1 MRFLYYNL
9 ITDRKERSERKG
21 NKTEMKILI
30 AEDDESLRHALVTM
44 LSKNNYAVDAVNNGG
59 DALEYLRSDIYD
71 AAVLDIMMPVIDGIS
86 VLARIRKEHHSVPV
100 LLLTAKSEIDDKI
113 NGLDAGANDYL
124 TKPFDMR
131 ELLARLRVLTRKSD
145 IQQGNILTYGNISLN
160 TQSFELSAPGGSYKL
175 ANKEYQ
181 TMLLLMRNPDTILSP
196 SRFLENIWDPD
207 SRAED
212 NTVWT
217 YISYLRRKLE
227 AIGADVHIATVRG
240 AGYILEAGV

>member
-1 MRFLYYNL
+1 
-9 ITDRKERSERKG
+9 
-21 NKTEMKILI
+21 MKILI
-30 AEDDESLRHALVTM
+30 AEDDASLRRALVSI
-44 LSKNNYAVDAVNNGG
+44 LQKNNYTVEAVDNGG
-59 DALEYLRSDIYD
+59 DAFDYLCSGLYD
-71 AAVLDIMMPVIDGIS
+71 AAILDIMMPVMDGVS
-86 VLARIRKEHHSVPV
+86 VLVQARKESVATPV
-100 LLLTAKSEIDDKI
+100 LLLTAKYEIDDKI
-113 NGLDAGANDYL
+113 TGLDAGANDYL

-145 IQQGNILTYGNISLN
+145 VQQNNVISFGNTSLN

-181 TMLLLMRNPDTILSP
+181 TMLLFMRNPRVVISS
-196 SRFLENIWDPD
+196 SRVLENIWDPD

-227 AIGADVHIATVRG
+227 AIGSDVQIRTMRG
-240 AGYILEAGV
+240 AGYILEVRR

>member
-1 MRFLYYNL
+1 
-9 ITDRKERSERKG
+9 
-21 NKTEMKILI
+21 MKILI
-30 AEDDESLRHALVTM
+30 AEDDASLRRALVSI
-44 LSKNNYAVDAVNNGG
+44 LQKNNYTVEAVDNGG
-59 DALEYLRSDIYD
+59 DAFDYLCSGLYD
-71 AAVLDIMMPVIDGIS
+71 AAILDIMMPVMDGVS
-86 VLARIRKEHHSVPV
+86 VLVQARKERVATPV
-100 LLLTAKSEIDDKI
+100 LLLLTAKYEIDDKI
-113 NGLDAGANDYL
+113 TGLDAGANDYL

-145 IQQGNILTYGNISLN
+145 VQQNNVISFGNTSLN

-181 TMLLLMRNPDTILSP
+181 TMLLFMRNPRVVISS
-196 SRFLENIWDPD
+196 SRVLENIWDPD

-227 AIGADVHIATVRG
+227 AIGSDVQIRTMRG
-240 AGYILEAGV
+240 AGYILEVRR

>member
-1 MRFLYYNL
+1 
-9 ITDRKERSERKG
+9 
-21 NKTEMKILI
+21 MKILI
-30 AEDDESLRHALVTM
+30 AEDDASLRRALVSI
-44 LSKNNYAVDAVNNGG
+44 LQKNNYTVEAVDNGG
-59 DALEYLRSDIYD
+59 DAFDYLCSGLYD
-71 AAVLDIMMPVIDGIS
+71 AAILDIMMPVMDGVS
-86 VLARIRKEHHSVPV
+86 VLVQARKERVATPV

-113 NGLDAGANDYL
+113 TGLDAGANDYL

-145 IQQGNILTYGNISLN
+145 VQQNNVISFGNTSLN

-181 TMLLLMRNPDTILSP
+181 TMLLFMRNPRVVISS
-196 SRFLENIWDPD
+196 SRVLENIWDPD

-227 AIGADVHIATVRG
+227 AIGSDVQIRTMRG
-240 AGYILEAGV
+240 AGYILEVRR

>member
-1 MRFLYYNL
+1 
-9 ITDRKERSERKG
+9 
-21 NKTEMKILI
+21 MKILI
-30 AEDDESLRHALVTM
+30 VEDDASLRRALVSI
-44 LSKNNYAVDAVNNGG
+44 LQKNNYTVEAVDNGG
-59 DALEYLRSDIYD
+59 DAFDYLCSGLYD
-71 AAVLDIMMPVIDGIS
+71 AAILDIMMPVMDGVS
-86 VLARIRKEHHSVPV
+86 VLIQARKERVATPV

-113 NGLDAGANDYL
+113 TGLDAGANDYL

-145 IQQGNILTYGNISLN
+145 VQQNNVISFGNTSLN

-181 TMLLLMRNPDTILSP
+181 TMLLFMRNPRVVISS
-196 SRFLENIWDPD
+196 SRVLENIWDPD

-227 AIGADVHIATVRG
+227 AIGSDVQIRTMRG
-240 AGYILEAGV
+240 AGYILEVRR

>member
-1 MRFLYYNL
+1 
-9 ITDRKERSERKG
+9 
-21 NKTEMKILI
+21 MKILI
-30 AEDDESLRHALVTM
+30 AEDDASLRRALVSI
-44 LSKNNYAVDAVNNGG
+44 LQKNNYTVEAVDNGG
-59 DALEYLRSDIYD
+59 DAFDYLCSGLYD
-71 AAVLDIMMPVIDGIS
+71 AAILDIMMPVMDGVS
-86 VLARIRKEHHSVPV
+86 VLIQARKERVATPV
-100 LLLTAKSEIDDKI
+100 LLLTAKYEIDDKI
-113 NGLDAGANDYL
+113 TGLDAGANDYL

-145 IQQGNILTYGNISLN
+145 VQQNNVISFGNTSLN

-181 TMLLLMRNPDTILSP
+181 TMLLFMRNPRVVISS
-196 SRFLENIWDPD
+196 SRVLENIWDPD

-227 AIGADVHIATVRG
+227 AIGSDVQILTMRG
-240 AGYILEAGV
+240 AGYILEVRR